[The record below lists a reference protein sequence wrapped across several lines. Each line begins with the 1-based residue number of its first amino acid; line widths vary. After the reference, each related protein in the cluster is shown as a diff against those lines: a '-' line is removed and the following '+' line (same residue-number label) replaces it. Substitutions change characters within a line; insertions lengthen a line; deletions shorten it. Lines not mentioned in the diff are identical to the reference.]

1 VGVPANRRKIYGW
14 RGRQPWPFPD
24 FRFFAS
30 INLINLDK
38 PSQLSKSSRLS
49 KPLNYLNRLDVFNRR
64 MYRWRIAVAFGY
76 GDRRRTPTMAISRF
90 PISRIDKPDK
100 PR

>member
-1 VGVPANRRKIYGW
+1 
-14 RGRQPWPFPD
+14 
-24 FRFFAS
+24 
-30 INLINLDK
+30 
-38 PSQLSKSSRLS
+38 
-49 KPLNYLNRLDVFNRR
+49 

-100 PR
+100 PDKPR